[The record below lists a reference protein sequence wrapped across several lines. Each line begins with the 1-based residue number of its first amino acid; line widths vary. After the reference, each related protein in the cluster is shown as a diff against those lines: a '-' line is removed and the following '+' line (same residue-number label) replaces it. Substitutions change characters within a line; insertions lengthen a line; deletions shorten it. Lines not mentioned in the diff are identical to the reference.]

1 MKEVINMPKL
11 ILCRHG
17 QSEWN
22 AKNLFTG
29 WADVDLSEQGK
40 QEAITSGQKLK
51 RQEIEID
58 IVYTSLLK
66 RAINTTYYLLEQS
79 DQLYIPV
86 VKSWRLNERHYG
98 GLQGLNK
105 DDARKQYGEQQ
116 VHLWRRSYDVKP
128 PEQNS
133 KQWQSYLED
142 RKYAYL
148 DRRVMP
154 EGESLKDTLDRVIPY
169 WSDQVSQQLL
179 ANKTVL
185 VSAHGNSLRALI
197 MFLENVSPE
206 DIVGYEIKTGAP
218 LIYDLKEDLTV
229 IDKYYL

>member
-1 MKEVINMPKL
+1 MPKL

-133 KQWQSYLED
+133 KQ
-142 RKYAYL
+142 
-148 DRRVMP
+148 
-154 EGESLKDTLDRVIPY
+154 
-169 WSDQVSQQLL
+169 
-179 ANKTVL
+179 
-185 VSAHGNSLRALI
+185 
-197 MFLENVSPE
+197 
-206 DIVGYEIKTGAP
+206 
-218 LIYDLKEDLTV
+218 
-229 IDKYYL
+229 

>member
-1 MKEVINMPKL
+1 MPKL

-29 WADVDLSEQGK
+29 WADVDLSEQGQ

-51 RQEIEID
+51 AQAIEID
-58 IVYTSLLK
+58 MAFTSLLK

-116 VHLWRRSYDVKP
+116 VHLWRRSYDIKP
-128 PEQNS
+128 PEQS
-133 KQWQSYLED
+133 AKQRQFYLED
-142 RKYAYL
+142 RKYKHL

-154 EGESLKDTLDRVIPY
+154 EGESLKDTLERVIPY

-197 MFLENVSPE
+197 MYLENVSPE

-218 LIYDLKEDLTV
+218 LIYDLSDDLTV

>member
-1 MKEVINMPKL
+1 MKEVIYMPKL

-29 WADVDLSEQGK
+29 WADVDLSEQGQ

-51 RQEIEID
+51 AQAIEID
-58 IVYTSLLK
+58 MAFTSLLK

-105 DDARKQYGEQQ
+105 DDTRKQYGEQQ
-116 VHLWRRSYDVKP
+116 VHLWRRSYDIKP
-128 PEQNS
+128 PEQS
-133 KQWQSYLED
+133 AKQRQFYLED
-142 RKYAYL
+142 RKYKHL

-154 EGESLKDTLDRVIPY
+154 EGESLKDTLERVIPY

-197 MFLENVSPE
+197 MYLENVSPE

-218 LIYDLKEDLTV
+218 LIYDLSDDLTV

>member
-116 VHLWRRSYDVKP
+116 VHLWRRSK
-128 PEQNS
+128 
-133 KQWQSYLED
+133 L
-142 RKYAYL
+142 
-148 DRRVMP
+148 
-154 EGESLKDTLDRVIPY
+154 
-169 WSDQVSQQLL
+169 
-179 ANKTVL
+179 
-185 VSAHGNSLRALI
+185 
-197 MFLENVSPE
+197 
-206 DIVGYEIKTGAP
+206 
-218 LIYDLKEDLTV
+218 
-229 IDKYYL
+229 